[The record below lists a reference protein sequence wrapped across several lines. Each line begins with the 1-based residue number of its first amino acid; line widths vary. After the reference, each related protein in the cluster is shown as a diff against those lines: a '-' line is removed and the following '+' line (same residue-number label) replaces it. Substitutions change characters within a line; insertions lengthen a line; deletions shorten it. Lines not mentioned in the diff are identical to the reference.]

1 MLTIGD
7 VIEAIRGYRP
17 VNFTQTIAGVVT
29 KVEEVYPGVLFIALP
44 EEKNAPEVIHKAFE
58 RGAKCALIQ
67 QDLIERFYVID
78 LTVEQSKVD
87 IEDVTNAQVCLKV
100 HDTLDAL
107 KRIAR
112 FWRQKLSMRV
122 IGLIGCDGNCIT
134 SQLITDILSQ
144 RFRTKTLDNQN
155 DAAGLALA
163 ILKQEKTT
171 ERLVV
176 SIMPNKAM
184 LLHEIALPQIFVM
197 MDIQKAG
204 LYGKTTRKSI
214 RPGLLKFIQYIHLH
228 PDSVNVMVLNFD
240 DPLALKL
247 VHRLPARVFFYG
259 FNPQADLWADGVEG
273 LGLEGIRFRVHYRNE
288 IVYLHVPLIGRRA
301 VHSVLC
307 AVAIGIIEGMNWQEI
322 VNGLC
327 VDQPQ
332 LRLITVP
339 ISNGALLLDDTC
351 DASVES
357 ALAALNLLDT
367 LEGRKVA
374 VLGEL
379 SVSDLQR
386 RIGYEM
392 VGIRAAEVVDELVVV
407 GEQAHFIA
415 SAAATSGLNA
425 RWITSLENI
434 QQAVEWLQ
442 KNVGF
447 NDIVLIKGTRDM
459 EMDRIVTALEVES

>member
-1 MLTIGD
+1 ML
-7 VIEAIRGYRP
+7 YR
-17 VNFTQTIAGVVT
+17 
-29 KVEEVYPGVLFIALP
+29 KK
-44 EEKNAPEVIHKAFE
+44 KNTSEVIRKAFE

-67 QDLIERFYVID
+67 QDLTERFSVID
-78 LTVEQSKVD
+78 LTVEQPKVD
-87 IEDVTNAQVCLKV
+87 VGGSTNAQICLKV
-100 HDTLDAL
+100 PDTLEAL

-112 FWRQKLSMRV
+112 FWRQKLPLRV

-144 RFRTKTLDNQN
+144 RFQTETLEKQD
-155 DAAGLALA
+155 DVAGLALA
-163 ILKQEKTT
+163 ILKQGKTT
-171 ERLVV
+171 DRLVV
-176 SIMPNKAM
+176 SIMPHQAM
-184 LLHEIALPQIFVM
+184 LLHEIAMPQIFVI

-214 RPGLLKFIQYIHLH
+214 QPGLTKFIQSIRLH
-228 PDSVNVMVLNFD
+228 PDSENVAVLNLD
-240 DPLALKL
+240 DPFSLKL
-247 VHRLPARVFFYG
+247 VHRLSTRVFFYG

-273 LGLEGIRFRVHYRNE
+273 LGLEGIRFRLHYRNE
-288 IVYLHVPLIGRRA
+288 IVYLHIPMIGHRV

-379 SVSDLQR
+379 AVSHLQQ

-407 GEQAHFIA
+407 GEQARFIA
-415 SAAATSGLNA
+415 SAATTSGLNV

-434 QQAVEWLQ
+434 QQAIEWLQ
-442 KNVGF
+442 KMSE
-447 NDIVLIKGTRDM
+447 LMT
-459 EMDRIVTALEVES
+459 LS